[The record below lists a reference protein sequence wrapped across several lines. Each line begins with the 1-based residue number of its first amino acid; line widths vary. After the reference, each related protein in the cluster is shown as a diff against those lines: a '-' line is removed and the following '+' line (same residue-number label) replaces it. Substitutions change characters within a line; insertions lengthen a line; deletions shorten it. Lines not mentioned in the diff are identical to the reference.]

1 MLRVG
6 IIGAIVTAICCFTPV
21 LVWTLAALGLTV
33 LTGYLDIVLLPLLA
47 VFLVIA
53 GVGYWRR
60 RQT

>member
-21 LVWTLAALGLTV
+21 LVWTLAAVGLTA
-33 LTGYLDIVLLPLLA
+33 LTGYLDILLLPLLA